1 MDYTVYTTSTGE
13 IVSIG
18 SSNVSN
24 VSDIGV
30 ASGQTAV
37 EGVYSP
43 GQYKFVDGSPVAFT
57 PDFWPKVRRDRNT
70 LLTESD
76 WTQAA
81 DSPLSSSKKTE
92 WATYRQTL
100 RDIPSAQS
108 SVSAYENIT
117 WPTAP

>member
-1 MDYTVYTTSTGE
+1 MAM
-13 IVSIG
+13 SISHVILCGKAPCKNASCVAG
-18 SSNVSN
+18 SSGNISLSTN
-24 VSDIGV
+24 
-30 ASGQTAV
+30 
-37 EGVYSP
+37 SP
-43 GQYKFVDGSPVAFT
+43 NLSLAEFRE
-57 PDFWPKVRRDRNT
+57 WRNK

-108 SVSAYENIT
+108 SASAYANIT
-117 WPTAP
+117 WPTKP

>member
-1 MDYTVYTTSTGE
+1 MEYTVYTTSTGE

-30 ASGQTAV
+30 ASGQTA
-37 EGVYSP
+37 G
-43 GQYKFVDGSPVAFT
+43 KPVAIT
-57 PDFWPKVRRDRNT
+57 PDFWPRVRLDRNN
-70 LLTESD
+70 LLSESD

-108 SVSAYENIT
+108 SASSYENIT